1 MYNQRHRTKMENQA
15 GSLAAAHAND
25 LEIRLAEQKTQLN
38 KSHNGKLQSAISDEQ
53 NRLMVV
59 HETDLAAFSGILSR
73 DSGDQLTRETL
84 FPASAPIT
92 SFEYVIR

>member
-1 MYNQRHRTKMENQA
+1 
-15 GSLAAAHAND
+15 
-25 LEIRLAEQKTQLN
+25 
-38 KSHNGKLQSAISDEQ
+38 
-53 NRLMVV
+53 V